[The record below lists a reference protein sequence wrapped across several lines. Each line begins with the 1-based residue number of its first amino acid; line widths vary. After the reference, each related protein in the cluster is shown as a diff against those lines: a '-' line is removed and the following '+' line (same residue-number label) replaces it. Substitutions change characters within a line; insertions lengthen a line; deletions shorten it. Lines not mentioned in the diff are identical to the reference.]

1 MTINYKGMDKD
12 FKYRVAEINFN
23 ENEMELM
30 ERLAFWLE
38 KVKGYS
44 VDIVTD
50 GYALVEVEDI
60 NEYKEFVKDYKE
72 GKKMIKNCMKYGF

>member
-1 MTINYKGMDKD
+1 MKVNYKGMDKN
-12 FKYRVAEINFN
+12 FEYRIAEINFN
-23 ENEMELM
+23 EDEMNLM
-30 ERLAFWLE
+30 KRLGFWLE
-38 KVKGYS
+38 KVKGWE

-50 GYALVEVEDI
+50 DYALVEVEDM